1 MAGKRFHKRLI
12 YFLAISA
19 AVLFA
24 AGLLQT
30 SFFPQLGLFGA
41 VPDLVL
47 ILVCGAAFYLGP
59 VDGAML
65 GLVGGII
72 IEGLAGFGLALS
84 PLLYLLLGVLFGALS
99 IKMFRGK
106 FWHYAV
112 YSVMFCTAKAVYSV
126 ARIALSPNG
135 DRLGAALLCAVL
147 PEFVAT
153 LLLALL
159 LAAPTRGFAGVLRG
173 RMSEKKG
180 KGGLGDL

>member
-1 MAGKRFHKRLI
+1 MAGKRFNKRLI
-12 YFLAISA
+12 YFLAIA
-19 AVLFA
+19 AAALFA

-84 PLLYLLLGVLFGALS
+84 PLLYLLIGVLFGALS

-112 YSVMFCTAKAVYSV
+112 YSVMFCAAKAAYSM
-126 ARIALSPNG
+126 ARVVLSQVGNRPW
-135 DRLGAALLCAVL
+135 AALLHAVL
-147 PEFVAT
+147 PEFIAT

-159 LAAPTRGFAGVLRG
+159 LAAPARGFAGILRG
-173 RMSEKKG
+173 RMNEKKG